1 MVHNT
6 QYKLCPWV
14 RQNAAAFPNIKGR
27 NILRSKNI
35 EISESKIIHCNGNA
49 LSHLATSRPGH
60 PPHEEASGH
69 SQGLGDAVWRR
80 GETMKAD
87 KIVTECCG
95 ALLR

>member
-14 RQNAAAFPNIKGR
+14 RQNAAAFPNIKGG
-27 NILRSKNI
+27 NIPRSKNI

-60 PPHEEASGH
+60 TRHEEASGH
-69 SQGLGDAVWRR
+69 GPTVKDSAGMRCG
-80 GETMKAD
+80 GEGKP
-87 KIVTECCG
+87 
-95 ALLR
+95 

>member
-14 RQNAAAFPNIKGR
+14 RQNAAAFPNIKGG

-60 PPHEEASGH
+60 TRHEEASGH
-69 SQGLGDAVWRR
+69 GHTVMDSAGMRCG
-80 GETMKAD
+80 GEGKP
-87 KIVTECCG
+87 
-95 ALLR
+95 